1 MWFKRLIVKN
11 IRTLRDVDLTL
22 KRGLIGVFG
31 RNGAGKS
38 TVLDLMYSLL
48 TNDFT
53 RFDGVK
59 TDQISNTAGP
69 KDEAFV
75 YGEVEHDGHLIRLHR
90 GLRPAKHNLQID
102 NEEPITNADKI
113 AERLEEVL
121 GVDAKLLDLFV
132 FKRQDAIY
140 DFISSTDAE
149 RKKAFQALCQTEFCE
164 ELWNVIGDVLSK
176 DAELNTEIV
185 DNSDELAGKIAEFEN
200 EIQSLEQEKKQWGA
214 QLLTAASQA
223 TADEILKKQ
232 QRLEDLVEERDTEQG
247 RLPELETEATEAER
261 VRKARAGKLA
271 QLKESYPKVKKA
283 AQDAAAALKAWSAY
297 EKHQQREETL
307 ESERKALVLEEKKN
321 PIPEKP
327 KDFDTTDLTKLNKE
341 LVRMEQDLER
351 RQETLKVFEGESVV
365 ACPTCSTPVH
375 ELEAH
380 LAECKKLVASY
391 PAKIKALEDMVE
403 RMDNYKS
410 QAAKYS
416 KWQAGWSARM
426 KANQEARDALKDLEE
441 PDGPKE
447 ALEAAV
453 AALETADTEI
463 EETQERLNKA
473 IKRVA
478 TATSAVDAC
487 KRRLAEIGQG
497 ITENTVDSEK
507 VAKVKKRLAEHTE
520 AQKKIANIE
529 GQISGKQD
537 QIEEAKE
544 DVKKLK
550 AKLKRSKRVRKMVK
564 ILGRARDVL
573 HRDCLPNRVAQI
585 NLGRMEGDVNEGL
598 GYFGNPFWVESDAN
612 LQFLVH
618 KPGEPAQRAG
628 QLSTGL
634 RVVLAIPFWLAVA
647 SLWKNEI
654 GMLALDEP
662 TANLDEDNRAF
673 LAEALS
679 ALTVKMKGSRQIIMV
694 THADNLKASFDQVID
709 VG

>member
-1 MWFKRLIVKN
+1 
-11 IRTLRDVDLTL
+11 
-22 KRGLIGVFG
+22 
-31 RNGAGKS
+31 
-38 TVLDLMYSLL
+38 
-48 TNDFT
+48 
-53 RFDGVK
+53 
-59 TDQISNTAGP
+59 
-69 KDEAFV
+69 
-75 YGEVEHDGHLIRLHR
+75 
-90 GLRPAKHNLQID
+90 
-102 NEEPITNADKI
+102 
-113 AERLEEVL
+113 
-121 GVDAKLLDLFV
+121 
-132 FKRQDAIY
+132 
-140 DFISSTDAE
+140 
-149 RKKAFQALCQTEFCE
+149 
-164 ELWNVIGDVLSK
+164 
-176 DAELNTEIV
+176 
-185 DNSDELAGKIAEFEN
+185 
-200 EIQSLEQEKKQWGA
+200 
-214 QLLTAASQA
+214 
-223 TADEILKKQ
+223 
-232 QRLEDLVEERDTEQG
+232 
-247 RLPELETEATEAER
+247 
-261 VRKARAGKLA
+261 
-271 QLKESYPKVKKA
+271 
-283 AQDAAAALKAWSAY
+283 
-297 EKHQQREETL
+297 L
-307 ESERKALVLEEKKN
+307 ESERRGLVLEEKKN

-327 KDFDTTDLTKLNKE
+327 KDFDTTDLAKLNKG
-341 LVRMEQDLER
+341 LVCMEQDLER
-351 RQETLKVFEGESVV
+351 SRKTLKVFETESTV
-365 ACPTCSTPVH
+365 ACPTCGTAVH
-375 ELEAH
+375 ELEEH
-380 LAECKKLVASY
+380 LAACKKLVASY
-391 PAKIKALEDMVE
+391 PAKITALEDVVE
-403 RMDNYKS
+403 KMDNYKS
-410 QAAKYS
+410 QATKYS
-416 KWQAGWSARM
+416 KWLAGWSARM

-453 AALETADTEI
+453 TALEDADKEI
-463 EETQERLNKA
+463 EETQDRLNKA

-478 TATSAVDAC
+478 TATSAVEAC

-497 ITENTVDSEK
+497 ITENTVDSDK
-507 VAKVKKRLAEHTE
+507 VSKVKKRLAEHTE

-544 DVKKLK
+544 EVKKLK

-679 ALTVKMKGSRQIIMV
+679 ALTVKMKGSRQIVMV